1 MNRRHVLLLGA
12 AGLLLA
18 LNVWHWWPKS
28 TRSSSVPGG
37 ALTGKTLRVEDFVIQ
52 GVPGGKLPPAK
63 RDVFQAK
70 RPVVVKPPPPMKP
83 PEPPPKSAE
92 ELELEAAHA
101 EYAQIRCLAVAFRDS
116 RGQAMLSSG
125 QQIFHVGVGERVG
138 NRFVVNK
145 IETNGVQIR
154 DPKTG
159 VGGMINLSET
169 KQ

>member
-1 MNRRHVLLLGA
+1 MRQRYLSLLGA

-18 LNVWHWWPKS
+18 LNVWHWWPKL
-28 TRSSSVPGG
+28 TPTTNLAGRVP
-37 ALTGKTLRVEDFVIQ
+37 ASKTLQVEDFVIH
-52 GVPGGKLPPAK
+52 GVPGGKLQPAT
-63 RDVFQAK
+63 RDVFQPK
-70 RPVVVKPPPPMKP
+70 RPVVVKRPPPPQP

-92 ELELEAAHA
+92 EIELEAAQT
-101 EYAQIRCLAVAFRDS
+101 EYAQIRCLGIAFRNN

-138 NRFVVNK
+138 NRFIVDK
-145 IETNGVQIR
+145 IETNGVQIK

-159 VGGMINLSET
+159 VGGKISLSEA

>member
-1 MNRRHVLLLGA
+1 MNRRHMLLLGA

-28 TRSSSVPGG
+28 TRSNGVSGG
-37 ALTGKTLRVEDFVIQ
+37 VSAGKTLRIEDFVIH
-52 GVPGGKLPPAK
+52 GVPEGKLPPAK
-63 RDVFQAK
+63 RDVFQPK
-70 RPVVVKPPPPMKP
+70 RPVVVKPPAAKKP

-92 ELELEAAHA
+92 ELEHEAAQA
-101 EYAQIRCLAVAFRDS
+101 EYAQIRCLGIAFREN
-116 RGQAMLSSG
+116 RGVAMMSSG

-138 NRFVVNK
+138 NRFVVDK
-145 IETNGVQIR
+145 IETNGVQLK

-159 VGGMINLSET
+159 VGGKISLSEA

>member
-1 MNRRHVLLLGA
+1 MNRRHLLLLGA

-28 TRSSSVPGG
+28 TRSTGVSGEASV
-37 ALTGKTLRVEDFVIQ
+37 GKTLRVEDFVIQ
-52 GVPGGKLPPAK
+52 GAPEGKLLPAK
-63 RDVFQAK
+63 RDVFQPK
-70 RPVVVKPPPPMKP
+70 RPVVAKPPAPMKP

-92 ELELEAAHA
+92 ELELEAARA

-145 IETNGVQIR
+145 IETNGVQIS

-159 VGGMINLSET
+159 VGGMIKLSET